1 MPTSPAL
8 SQRGVQ
14 AASASVGAAS
24 TPIQSKQKAEEKSG
38 KKGPTGSNVA
48 YHGDHHCYVIM
59 VHPRGL
65 VIFGGPGASTWRR
78 IEETLP
84 NQRLAGKAPEGERLR
99 GSSDDLGK
107 ISGSE
112 ADASAGAVSSERDS
126 ASGNLAVDAVRRCR

>member
-1 MPTSPAL
+1 MNRLSRALMELADALGSAEREEPRSGQSWFLPTSPAL

-24 TPIQSKQKAEEKSG
+24 TPIQSKQRAEKKFG

-65 VIFGGPGASTWRR
+65 VGFGGPGASTWRR
-78 IEETLP
+78 RGPSKPASRRQDFEEAATIW
-84 NQRLAGKAPEGERLR
+84 AKFH
-99 GSSDDLGK
+99 
-107 ISGSE
+107 
-112 ADASAGAVSSERDS
+112 
-126 ASGNLAVDAVRRCR
+126 